1 MRHSYR
7 AAVRALLTLTA
18 FAGFVGGCATSALPG
33 PSQEAQH
40 SVELRNDLVLPAEE
54 LSMLWQRA
62 EERLSHPERTYG
74 AEQFTDARCKRLT
87 ETLFECGYSMR
98 VGRQTETRV
107 DRLVRDKGYGWR
119 FW

>member
-7 AAVRALLTLTA
+7 PAVRALLTLTV
-18 FAGFVGGCATSALPG
+18 FAGLVGGCAPSALPE
-33 PSQEAQH
+33 PSQGAQQ
-40 SVELRNDLVLPAEE
+40 LRTDLVLPAEE

-62 EERLSHPERTYG
+62 EQSLSHPERTYG

-87 ETLFECGYSMR
+87 ETLYECGYSMR
-98 VGRQTETRV
+98 NGRQTETRV